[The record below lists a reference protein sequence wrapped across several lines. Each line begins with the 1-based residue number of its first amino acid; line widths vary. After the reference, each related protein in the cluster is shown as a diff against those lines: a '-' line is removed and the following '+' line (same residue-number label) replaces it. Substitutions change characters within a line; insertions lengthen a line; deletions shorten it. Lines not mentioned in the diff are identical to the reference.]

1 LIYFFITFSYEIYSK
16 NFPFYYGGQNWL
28 NNYNNSNNF
37 NNTFM
42 SDIQPF
48 QSYNYLNRSGESEN
62 MNQNLVHKNNF
73 KSISSFIYFIQI
85 LFTPILGKLFHF
97 I

>member
-1 LIYFFITFSYEIYSK
+1 
-16 NFPFYYGGQNWL
+16 
-28 NNYNNSNNF
+28 
-37 NNTFM
+37 M

-85 LFTPILGKLFHF
+85 LFTPILG
-97 I
+97 